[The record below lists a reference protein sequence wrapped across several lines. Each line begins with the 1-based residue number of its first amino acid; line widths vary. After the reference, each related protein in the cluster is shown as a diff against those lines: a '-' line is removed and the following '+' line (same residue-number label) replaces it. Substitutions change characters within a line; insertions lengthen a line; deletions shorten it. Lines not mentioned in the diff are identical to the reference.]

1 MRLGIMQPYFLPYIG
16 YWQLI
21 NAVDK
26 YIIYDDVNFIKGGW
40 INRNRILFNGDSK
53 LINVQLYKSSP
64 NKLINEIEVMG
75 NLSYNKKLLKTIEN
89 SYKKAPYFN
98 QVFPLIE
105 NIINYEEKNLACYL
119 TNSIINVCSYLMID
133 TELIISSD
141 IQKNNDL
148 RGEEKI
154 LEISNLLGAKEYYNA
169 IGGKALYSYNRF
181 RQNNIILKF
190 LQTKDIKYHQLE
202 NEFIPNLSII
212 DVMMFNSVQEVR
224 QILRCYELIGE
235 NS

>member
-1 MRLGIMQPYFLPYIG
+1 MKLGIMQPYFFPYIG

-21 NAVDK
+21 NSVDK

-53 LINVQLYKSSP
+53 LINVQMYKSSA

-75 NLSYNKKLLKTIEN
+75 NFSYNKKLLKTIECC
-89 SYKKAPYFN
+89 YKKAPYFN
-98 QVFPLIE
+98 HVFPLIE
-105 NIINYEEKNLACYL
+105 NIINYEETNLACYL
-119 TNSIINVCSYLMID
+119 INSIKYICSYLMID

-141 IQKNNDL
+141 MRKNNNL
-148 RGEEKI
+148 KGEEKVI
-154 LEISNLLGAKEYYNA
+154 EICNVLGAKEYYNA
-169 IGGKALYSYNRF
+169 IGGKELYSYKRF
-181 RQNNIILKF
+181 SQNEIILKF
-190 LQTKDIKYHQLE
+190 LQTKDIKYPQFE

-224 QILRCYELIGE
+224 HLLRCYELIGE
-235 NS
+235 SL